1 MKVLTII
8 LILVALSIGT
18 LFLITLTKALEI
30 PTGVALPVGI
40 AFGTFATLYLISYIK
55 GLY

>member
-1 MKVLTII
+1 MKLLTIV
-8 LILVALSIGT
+8 LILVALAIGI
-18 LFLITLTKALEI
+18 LFIVSLTKALEI